1 MFEPVRDSNPTKYV
15 LMIKCFNYNK
25 FYNSCKVADNW
36 FLHCFI
42 ILSSKEI
49 MKKFILIFTSFLILG
64 VATWF
69 LFFKEP
75 TFKATNGFLVNLDSK
90 GVIIEGYD
98 PVAYFTDNKPVKGS
112 EQFKTE
118 FDGATYWFV
127 SADHADLFKKDPK
140 KYAPQYGAFC
150 GYAVSIG
157 KLRPVD
163 PLIYQIEDS
172 RLILQHTQEAYRL
185 FNKNLKES
193 TEKADKNWPGL
204 VENHVGKPV
213 QYDKPAAPASASSQ

>member
-1 MFEPVRDSNPTKYV
+1 
-15 LMIKCFNYNK
+15 
-25 FYNSCKVADNW
+25 
-36 FLHCFI
+36 
-42 ILSSKEI
+42 
-49 MKKFILIFTSFLILG
+49 MKTIAITVTSLLVLG
-64 VATWF
+64 VTSWF

-75 TFKATNGFLVNLDSK
+75 EFKTTNGYLVNLNEK

-112 EQFKTE
+112 PE
-118 FDGATYWFV
+118 FTTTYEGATYWFA
-127 SADHADLFKKDPK
+127 SAEHAALFKQAPQ

-163 PLIYQIEDS
+163 PTIYQIENG

-185 FNKNLKES
+185 FNKDLSGN
-193 TEKADKNWPGL
+193 TVKADKNWPGI
-204 VENHVGKPV
+204 VADHAGKPV
-213 QYDKPAAPASASSQ
+213 QYDKPASPPPAN